1 MPELAEWHWHP
12 QVQSPPRKLQRLCAT
27 LHAIFPPT
35 QVVHELL
42 QQPPGVEWTV
52 HLSTHQRSHVAT
64 PCTPKGAIQWR
75 SSAVMYS
82 SAFSE
87 LIKTATWKGVPSLTT
102 DRTGNL
108 FWALLI
114 HITSAWMLCLNLQI
128 TLVEAGATWLG
139 FRYLRQAWHCSVTS
153 KTADASG
160 LQYFNKGCRGWT
172 SKISVQSLHCTYFVL
187 DEELDH
193 LSMNE
198 LAFIDGQGS
207 FPKDRS
213 LWDSKCSSHGC
224 SKAWL
229 VILKEAC
236 PGKSKARNLT
246 FKLTKLTRSVTSQ
259 DRGLHHS
266 TLGGLQNG
274 GHSNQLPGM
283 ILIFASSST
292 GALVKSDALAWQ
304 AGKRRG
310 VPTARTLWL
319 FQMCVLAMTHLTHK
333 NGAAKMKVS
342 IMMNLSLTLQLKLF
356 LSCGCVDVHHLTPQ
370 VTSRCK
376 PNFVRHVVIKLGQKL
391 GPMRFQIKIPT
402 VFVAKRFNLTSK
414 RFSDFS
420 KSRGTC
426 IDLPNQTGSGLEVL
440 ELLRN
445 MLVQIIPSEVASATS
460 KLRHSFETIFLSPTV
475 GASPGSSEDW
485 KTSSSCR

>member
-1 MPELAEWHWHP
+1 
-12 QVQSPPRKLQRLCAT
+12 
-27 LHAIFPPT
+27 
-35 QVVHELL
+35 
-42 QQPPGVEWTV
+42 
-52 HLSTHQRSHVAT
+52 
-64 PCTPKGAIQWR
+64 
-75 SSAVMYS
+75 
-82 SAFSE
+82 
-87 LIKTATWKGVPSLTT
+87 
-102 DRTGNL
+102 
-108 FWALLI
+108 
-114 HITSAWMLCLNLQI
+114 
-128 TLVEAGATWLG
+128 
-139 FRYLRQAWHCSVTS
+139 
-153 KTADASG
+153 
-160 LQYFNKGCRGWT
+160 
-172 SKISVQSLHCTYFVL
+172 VQSLHCTYFVL

-246 FKLTKLTRSVTSQ
+246 FKLTKLMRSVTSQ

-342 IMMNLSLTLQLKLF
+342 
-356 LSCGCVDVHHLTPQ
+356 
-370 VTSRCK
+370 
-376 PNFVRHVVIKLGQKL
+376 
-391 GPMRFQIKIPT
+391 
-402 VFVAKRFNLTSK
+402 
-414 RFSDFS
+414 
-420 KSRGTC
+420 
-426 IDLPNQTGSGLEVL
+426 
-440 ELLRN
+440 
-445 MLVQIIPSEVASATS
+445 
-460 KLRHSFETIFLSPTV
+460 
-475 GASPGSSEDW
+475 
-485 KTSSSCR
+485 